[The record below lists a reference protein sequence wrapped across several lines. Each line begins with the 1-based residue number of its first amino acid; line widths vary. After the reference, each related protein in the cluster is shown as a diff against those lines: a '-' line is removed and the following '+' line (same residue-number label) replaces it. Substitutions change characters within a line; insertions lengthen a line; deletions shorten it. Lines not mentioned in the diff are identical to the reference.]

1 MRRWRVSARLG
12 DYIEIYNSLCPRSPA
27 EVSARVDALIEN
39 IKELQ
44 SPHMNDSEPKD
55 IVLVAH
61 GHLTRAFAKR
71 WLGFEIG
78 VSLRLMMQPSG
89 VCTLSYD
96 HHNIDEPA
104 LVMGV
109 GFSS

>member
-1 MRRWRVSARLG
+1 M
-12 DYIEIYNSLCPRSPA
+12 E
-27 EVSARVDALIEN
+27 
-39 IKELQ
+39 
-44 SPHMNDSEPKD
+44 DSEPKD

-61 GHLTRAFAKR
+61 GHLSRAFAKR

-78 VSLRLMMQPSG
+78 DSLRLMMQPSG

-96 HHNIDEPA
+96 HHNINEPA
-104 LVMGV
+104 LIMGV